1 VSNGNEGHS
10 RRQVLTTVGRLST
23 AGAMG
28 QAIASS
34 PAAATQPNSEIA
46 EKTFEATA
54 DNVVNTLEAAYG
66 VNRGARLPARH
77 EGPGGQGERCFRRN
91 PSVRLISDKLS
102 MKRFWVA
109 AVGLPLLCSPAFA
122 QVEVGDPLAAMP
134 TVGVTSPLGISPG
147 GSVGATGIPLGATE
161 LTSPGLSPTPTGGV
175 TGTIAIPTSGAITT
189 SGTTCSTGGISP
201 SGMYGST
208 ASYDGGGMAVGTVTP
223 ATAATTDPTATPGTS
238 TSSQM
243 LIAPGST
250 SSGMLDTSGMSG
262 MCGSGSSSIALS
274 STPTSTAP
282 TVPGGGARTGI
293 PLGSYEIGNLGVSS
307 VPAVPTISVLPI
319 TGSVGSSAPPV
330 AVTTP
335 TVTSPTSPA
344 ALLSPI
350 TITASGNTL
359 APGLSPSGSTLGP
372 TGTGSGL
379 VR

>member
-1 VSNGNEGHS
+1 MRPSDDVRTINSYLIEVTGGCGHG
-10 RRQVLTTVGRLST
+10 GRGPS
-23 AGAMG
+23 GAMARR
-28 QAIASS
+28 AIIS
-34 PAAATQPNSEIA
+34 
-46 EKTFEATA
+46 
-54 DNVVNTLEAAYG
+54 
-66 VNRGARLPARH
+66 
-77 EGPGGQGERCFRRN
+77 RRN
-91 PSVRLISDKLS
+91 PLVRLRSLKLS
-102 MKRFWVA
+102 MKRFWIA

-122 QVEVGDPLAAMP
+122 QVEIGDPLTAMP
-134 TVGVTSPLGISPG
+134 TVGVTSPLGFSPG

-161 LTSPGLSPTPTGGV
+161 LTSPGLSPAPTGSV

-208 ASYDGGGMAVGTVTP
+208 ASYDGGGMAVGTAAH

-250 SSGMLDTSGMSG
+250 SSGMLDTSGM
-262 MCGSGSSSIALS
+262 CGSGSSSIASS

-319 TGSVGSSAPPV
+319 TGSVGSAAPPV

-344 ALLSPI
+344 TFLSTI

-359 APGLSPSGSTLGP
+359 APGLSPSGSTLAP